1 MRIENL
7 KHENTELGTSVISS
21 PLPNLS
27 YAKKQ
32 RTICKPISFSG
43 IGLHSGKNVKMIL
56 HPAADDSGYTFK
68 IRSGPNSF
76 IEIAADYKNVT
87 STKLCTTISNDSG
100 HSIST
105 TEHILSAL
113 YGLNIDNVII
123 ELNANEIPV
132 LDGSSSEFVES
143 IISTGTI
150 EQETFRKVI
159 KIKSIAEAYSVKKII
174 TILKKNK
181 LLK

>member
-1 MRIENL
+1 MIIKNL
-7 KHENTELGTSVISS
+7 KRKNTELGSCVVSS

-43 IGLHSGKNVKMIL
+43 IGLHSGKNVKMTL
-56 HPAADDSGYTFK
+56 HPAIDDSGYTFK
-68 IRSGPNSF
+68 IKNGPYSF

-113 YGLNIDNVII
+113 YGLNVDNVII
-123 ELNANEIPV
+123 ELNANEIPI
-132 LDGSSSEFVES
+132 LDGSSSEFVKS
-143 IISTGTI
+143 IIGTGTLG
-150 EQETFRKVI
+150 QENFK
-159 KIKSIAEAYSVKKII
+159 KSYKD
-174 TILKKNK
+174 
-181 LLK
+181 